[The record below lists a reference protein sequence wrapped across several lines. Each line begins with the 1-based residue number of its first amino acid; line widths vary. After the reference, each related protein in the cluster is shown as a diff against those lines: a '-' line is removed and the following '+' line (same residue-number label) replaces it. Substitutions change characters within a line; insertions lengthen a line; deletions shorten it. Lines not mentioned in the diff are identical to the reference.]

1 MFTPCYKTTKE
12 KAMRLYTVMVI
23 NAVAGAAFGLGFILA
38 PAQSLSLYGHV
49 PTAGLSYLAQLLGA
63 ALLSFGLLT
72 WAARN
77 SSDSVARRAI
87 LFALVIGYA
96 IGFILALI
104 AQIRGVEN
112 VFGWSTV
119 ATYLL
124 LALAFGYF
132 RFVRPTA

>member
-1 MFTPCYKTTKE
+1 MK
-12 KAMRLYTVMVI
+12 LHTVMVI
-23 NAVAGAAFGLGFILA
+23 NAIAGIVFGLGFIFA
-38 PAQSLSLYGHV
+38 PAQTLSLYGHA
-49 PTAGLSYLAQLLGA
+49 PTAILSYMAQLLGA

-77 SSDSVARRAI
+77 SRDSDARRAI
-87 LFALVIGYA
+87 LLALAVGYA
-96 IGFILALI
+96 IGFVLALI

-112 VFGWSTV
+112 VLGWSTV

-132 RFVRPTA
+132 RFTKPTS

>member
-1 MFTPCYKTTKE
+1 MK
-12 KAMRLYTVMVI
+12 LHTVMVI
-23 NAVAGAAFGLGFILA
+23 NAVAGIAFGLVFILA
-38 PAQSLSLYGHV
+38 PGRSLLLYGHA

-77 SSDSVARRAI
+77 SSDSDARRAI
-87 LFALVIGYA
+87 LLALVVGYA
-96 IGFILALI
+96 IGFVLALI

-132 RFVRPTA
+132 RFVRPAS

>member
-1 MFTPCYKTTKE
+1 MK
-12 KAMRLYTVMVI
+12 LHTVMVI
-23 NAVAGAAFGLGFILA
+23 NAVAGVAFGLAFILV
-38 PAQSLSLYGHV
+38 PAQSLFLYGHA
-49 PTAGLSYLAQLLGA
+49 PSAGLSYLAQLLGA

-77 SSDSVARRAI
+77 SSDSDARRAI
-87 LFALVIGYA
+87 LLALVIGYA
-96 IGFILALI
+96 IGFVLALI

>member
-1 MFTPCYKTTKE
+1 MK
-12 KAMRLYTVMVI
+12 LHTVMVI
-23 NAVAGAAFGLGFILA
+23 NAIAGIVFGLGFIVV
-38 PAQSLSLYGHV
+38 PAQTLSLYGHA
-49 PTAGLSYLAQLLGA
+49 PTAILSYMAQLLGT

-77 SSDSVARRAI
+77 SHDSEARRAI
-87 LFALVIGYA
+87 LLALAVGYT
-96 IGFILALI
+96 IGFVLALI

-112 VFGWSTV
+112 FLGWSTV

-132 RFVRPTA
+132 RFAKPAS

>member
-1 MFTPCYKTTKE
+1 MK
-12 KAMRLYTVMVI
+12 LHTVMVI
-23 NAVAGAAFGLGFILA
+23 NAVAGIAFGLGFILA
-38 PAQSLSLYGHV
+38 PAQSLSVYGHA
-49 PTAGLSYLAQLLGA
+49 PTAGLSYLTQLLGA

-77 SSDSVARRAI
+77 SSDSDARRAI
-87 LFALVIGYA
+87 LLALVVGYT
-96 IGFILALI
+96 IGFVLALI

-132 RFVRPTA
+132 RFVRPAS

>member
-1 MFTPCYKTTKE
+1 MK
-12 KAMRLYTVMVI
+12 LHTVMVI
-23 NAVAGAAFGLGFILA
+23 NAIAGIAFGLGFIFA
-38 PAQSLSLYGHV
+38 PEQTLSLYGHA
-49 PTAGLSYLAQLLGA
+49 PTAILSYMAQLLGA

-77 SSDSVARRAI
+77 SRDSDARRAI
-87 LFALVIGYA
+87 LLALAVGYA
-96 IGFILALI
+96 IGFALALI

-112 VFGWSTV
+112 VLGWSTV

-132 RFVRPTA
+132 RFTKPTS